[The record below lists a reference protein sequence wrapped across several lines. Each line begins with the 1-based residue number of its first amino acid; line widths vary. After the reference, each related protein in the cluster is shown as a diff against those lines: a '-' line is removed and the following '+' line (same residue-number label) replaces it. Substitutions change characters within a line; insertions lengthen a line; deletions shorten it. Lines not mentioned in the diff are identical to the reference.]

1 MKHESDRS
9 PESADPWRIAE
20 RRFPAQG
27 TLADRLRFL
36 VGYAVLATSH
46 LNTQPWRFRV
56 GAGELDL
63 FADPSRALPVAD
75 PDGRLLTIGC
85 GAALFNLYTAA
96 HAFGLATRVRTL
108 PDPARPDWLAHL
120 EVSGECAPTDRDE
133 ALLAAMRTRHT
144 HRGELDPGEPS
155 PSLLRAVA
163 EAVARH
169 RAVLTFV
176 RGDGLRESVADLVG
190 EAEAALWSN
199 DAFCEERDRWL
210 FDRISPR
217 RDGIPRALVD
227 NPTRD
232 PGFAVPEWSIAVG
245 AGPTPASHAA
255 RQAKLAGTGGILA
268 VLGTEGDGPGD
279 WLAAGQG
286 LKHGVLL
293 ARGAGIWAAYHAQ
306 PTQLPAFRRR
316 LSELLPGKA
325 HPQMLIRLGHGYA
338 PPQTPRR
345 PVSEVLVSG

>member
-9 PESADPWRIAE
+9 LESADPWRIAE

-56 GAGELDL
+56 GAGEVDL

-120 EVSGECAPTDRDE
+120 EVSGECAPTNRDE
-133 ALLAAMRTRHT
+133 ALLAAMTTRHT

-176 RGDGLRESVADLVG
+176 RGDGLRASVADLVG
-190 EAEAALWSN
+190 EAEAALRSN
-199 DAFCEERDRWL
+199 DAFCVERDRWL
-210 FDRISPR
+210 FDRISQR

-227 NPTRD
+227 DSIRD
-232 PGFAVPEWSIAVG
+232 RVSPCRSGRSPSARGPPPQAMRRVRRSLPVR
-245 AGPTPASHAA
+245 AGSSPCSEPRGMDPAIGLRLGKGSSTEYCSPAA
-255 RQAKLAGTGGILA
+255 RASGRPITPSPRNCRRSGGGCASCSRTRHIRRCWSGSA
-268 VLGTEGDGPGD
+268 T
-279 WLAAGQG
+279 AM
-286 LKHGVLL
+286 
-293 ARGAGIWAAYHAQ
+293 
-306 PTQLPAFRRR
+306 RRR
-316 LSELLPGKA
+316 
-325 HPQMLIRLGHGYA
+325 
-338 PPQTPRR
+338 RR
-345 PVSEVLVSG
+345 PGAPCPRC